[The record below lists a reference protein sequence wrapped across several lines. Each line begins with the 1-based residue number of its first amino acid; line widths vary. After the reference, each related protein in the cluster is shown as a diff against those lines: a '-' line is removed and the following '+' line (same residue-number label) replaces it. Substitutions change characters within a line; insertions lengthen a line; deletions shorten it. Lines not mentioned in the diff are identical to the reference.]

1 MPWVKRKRK
10 VVQAST
16 DARKAPAQGPYRCVL
31 PDGTIEETS
40 AAMGKVFIVFADP
53 CPAAL
58 DLGAD
63 AGWERWQAFRRRL
76 GGG

>member
-1 MPWVKRKRK
+1 MPWVRKRK
-10 VVQAST
+10 LVKASV
-16 DARKAPAQGPYRCVL
+16 DARKAPAQGPYRRVL
-31 PDGTIEETS
+31 GDGTIEEVS
-40 AAMGKVFIVFADP
+40 AAMGKVITVFADP
-53 CPAAL
+53 RPVTV